1 MTTRSQ
7 SEVDKV
13 AAAGFAEVY
22 APVKPYLDD
31 LDVFLQSQV
40 AEMEPEVQ
48 DHVRYVF
55 GHSGKRL
62 RPMLVAYSGWEGP
75 ALTRAD
81 DLVKLG
87 SVIELVHL
95 ATLVHDDILDEADTR
110 HRQET
115 AAKKFGPAAAVLIGD
130 VLFSHALKLAAEF
143 DTNEVCRTVAQATSR
158 VCAGEIAQTYQRGE
172 VNYSREFYFRVIQ
185 LKTAELFEVSCR
197 LGAKVAGYTDEFS
210 EAAGLFGRHLGIAY
224 QIFDD
229 LVDLYADESMI
240 GKTLGTD
247 LDKGKF
253 TLPLLL
259 LLEKVPSSERDRLLE
274 RFKAG
279 DKTVAAEFTKRLH
292 DFPIFE
298 EVVAEFENQLKL
310 ATEAVVPFADLAPV
324 DAMQNRGAGSRTV
337 GADRR
342 GELVLRSVCV
352 PRWKGREK
360 VQTAQTAGLRD
371 QLPRILC
378 LFAALLNTVFV
389 VQMFNEQRSA
399 GDLARFPL
407 LALVV

>member
-7 SEVDKV
+7 SEADKV

-22 APVKPYLDD
+22 QPVKPYLDD
-31 LDVFLQSQV
+31 LDGFLQSQV
-40 AEMEPEVQ
+40 TELEPEIQ
-48 DHVRYVF
+48 EHVRYVF

-75 ALTRAD
+75 GSDSKQNLI
-81 DLVKLG
+81 KLG

-143 DTNEVCRTVAQATSR
+143 DTNEVCRSVAQATAR

-185 LKTAELFEVSCR
+185 LKTAELFEVACR
-197 LGAKVAGYTDEFS
+197 LGAKTAGYSTEFS
-210 EAAGLFGRHLGIAY
+210 EAAGLFGRHVGIAY

-259 LLEKVPSSERDRLLE
+259 LLEKIPSEERDSLLA
-274 RFKAG
+274 RFKDG
-279 DKTVAAEFTKRLH
+279 DKTVAADFTKRLH

-298 EVVAEFENQLKL
+298 EVVAAFEDQLKQ
-310 ATEAVVPFADLAPV
+310 ATDAVAPFEKLPPV
-324 DAMQNRGAGSRTV
+324 AAMQKIA
-337 GADRR
+337 
-342 GELVLRSVCV
+342 ELVRAQL
-352 PRWKGREK
+352 GRI
-360 VQTAQTAGLRD
+360 Q
-371 QLPRILC
+371 
-378 LFAALLNTVFV
+378 
-389 VQMFNEQRSA
+389 
-399 GDLARFPL
+399 
-407 LALVV
+407 

>member
-7 SEVDKV
+7 SEADKV

-22 APVKPYLDD
+22 APVKPYLDA
-31 LDVFLQSQV
+31 LDIFLQSQV
-40 AEMEPEVQ
+40 QELEPEVQ

-75 ALTRAD
+75 AQQAEQ
-81 DLVKLG
+81 DLIKLG

-143 DTNEVCRTVAQATSR
+143 ETNEVCRTVAQATAR
-158 VCAGEIAQTYQRGE
+158 VCAGEIAQTYQRGD

-185 LKTAELFEVSCR
+185 LKTAELFEVSCK
-197 LGAKVAGYTDEFS
+197 LGAKIAGYPQAFS
-210 EAAGLFGRHLGIAY
+210 EAAGLFGRHVGIAY

-247 LDKGKF
+247 IDKGKF

-259 LLEKVPSSERDRLLE
+259 LLEKLPADERDALLA

-279 DKTVAAEFTKRLH
+279 DKTVAEDFTRRLR

-298 EVVAEFENQLKL
+298 EVVATFEAQLAK
-310 ATEAVVPFADLAPV
+310 ATDAVAPFEELAPV
-324 DAMQNRGAGSRTV
+324 ASMQKIA
-337 GADRR
+337 
-342 GELVLRSVCV
+342 ELVRAQL
-352 PRWKGREK
+352 GRI
-360 VQTAQTAGLRD
+360 Q
-371 QLPRILC
+371 
-378 LFAALLNTVFV
+378 
-389 VQMFNEQRSA
+389 
-399 GDLARFPL
+399 
-407 LALVV
+407 

>member
-1 MTTRSQ
+1 MSIRSQ
-7 SEVDKV
+7 SEAEKV

-22 APVKPYLDD
+22 DPVKPYLDE

-40 AEMEPEVQ
+40 ALLEPEIRE
-48 DHVRYVF
+48 HVRYVF

-75 ALTRAD
+75 AKNSAAE
-81 DLVKLG
+81 LVRLG
-87 SVIELVHL
+87 SIIELVHL
-95 ATLVHDDILDEADTR
+95 ATLVHDDILDDADTR

-143 DTNEVCRTVAQATSR
+143 ETTEVCRVVAQATAR

-172 VNYSREFYFRVIQ
+172 VNYSRDFYYRVIR
-185 LKTAELFEVSCR
+185 LKTAELFEVACA
-197 LGAKVAGYTDEFS
+197 LGAKVAGYPEDFS
-210 EAAGLFGRHLGIAY
+210 EAAGRFGRHLGVAY

-229 LVDLYADESMI
+229 LVDLYAEESMI

-247 LDKGKF
+247 LQKGKF

-259 LLEKVPSSERDRLLE
+259 LLEKLEPAERDDLLA

-279 DKTVAAEFTKRLH
+279 DDDVMADFTNRLG

-298 EVVAEFENQLKL
+298 EVVDAFEAELTK
-310 ATEAVVPFADLAPV
+310 ATDAVAPFSELAPV
-324 DAMQNRGAGSRTV
+324 PSMQKI
-337 GADRR
+337 AD
-342 GELVLRSVCV
+342 LVRAQL
-352 PRWKGREK
+352 GRI
-360 VQTAQTAGLRD
+360 
-371 QLPRILC
+371 P
-378 LFAALLNTVFV
+378 AA
-389 VQMFNEQRSA
+389 SS
-399 GDLARFPL
+399 
-407 LALVV
+407 

>member
-1 MTTRSQ
+1 MSTPSK
-7 SEVDKV
+7 SEADAV
-13 AAAGFAEVY
+13 AAAGFNEVY
-22 APVKPYLDD
+22 EPVKPYLAE
-31 LDVFLQSQV
+31 LDAFLQGQV
-40 AEMEPEVQ
+40 EVLEPEIR

-62 RPMLVAYSGWEGP
+62 RPMLVAYSGWQGP
-75 ALTRAD
+75 AVNRAQ

-115 AAKKFGPAAAVLIGD
+115 AAKKYGPAAAVLIGD

-143 DTNEVCRTVAQATSR
+143 ETTEVCRTVAQATAR

-172 VNYSREFYFRVIQ
+172 VNYDREFYFRVIR

-197 LGAKVAGYTDEFS
+197 LGAKLAGYPQAFS
-210 EAAGLFGRHLGIAY
+210 EAAGLFGRHVGIAY

-259 LLEKVPSSERDRLLE
+259 LLEKLPSDERDSLMA

-279 DKTVAAEFTKRLH
+279 DKTVSEDFTSRLH

-298 EVVAEFENQLKL
+298 EVVATFEAELAKATDAIAPFSELPPVARMQKIAQLVRAQL
-310 ATEAVVPFADLAPV
+310 
-324 DAMQNRGAGSRTV
+324 
-337 GADRR
+337 
-342 GELVLRSVCV
+342 
-352 PRWKGREK
+352 GRI
-360 VQTAQTAGLRD
+360 G
-371 QLPRILC
+371 
-378 LFAALLNTVFV
+378 
-389 VQMFNEQRSA
+389 
-399 GDLARFPL
+399 
-407 LALVV
+407 

>member
-7 SEVDKV
+7 SEADQV

-40 AEMEPEVQ
+40 TELEPEIQ

-75 ALTRAD
+75 GEARAQT
-81 DLVKLG
+81 LVQLG

-130 VLFSHALKLAAEF
+130 VLFSHALKLASEF
-143 DTNEVCRTVAQATSR
+143 ETNEVCRSVAQATAR

-172 VNYSREFYFRVIQ
+172 VNYSRDFYFRVIQ

-197 LGAKVAGYTDEFS
+197 LGAKVAGYPDAFS
-210 EAAGLFGRHLGIAY
+210 GAAGLFGRHVGIAY

-259 LLEKVPSSERDRLLE
+259 LLEKLPAEERESLLA

-279 DKTVAAEFTKRLH
+279 DKTVAADFTKRLH

-298 EVVAEFENQLKL
+298 EVVATFEAEL
-310 ATEAVVPFADLAPV
+310 AKATDAVAPFSDLPPV
-324 DAMQNRGAGSRTV
+324 AAMQKIA
-337 GADRR
+337 
-342 GELVLRSVCV
+342 ELVRAQL
-352 PRWKGREK
+352 GRI
-360 VQTAQTAGLRD
+360 R
-371 QLPRILC
+371 
-378 LFAALLNTVFV
+378 
-389 VQMFNEQRSA
+389 
-399 GDLARFPL
+399 
-407 LALVV
+407 

>member
-1 MTTRSQ
+1 MTTRSK
-7 SEVDKV
+7 SEAENV

-22 APVKPYLDD
+22 QPVKPYLDD
-31 LDVFLQSQV
+31 LDSYLQAQV
-40 AEMEPEVQ
+40 TELEPEIQ
-48 DHVRYVF
+48 EHVRYVL

-75 ALTRAD
+75 NGTRSEN
-81 DLVKLG
+81 LVKLG

-143 DTNEVCRTVAQATSR
+143 ETNEVCRSVAQATAR

-172 VNYSREFYFRVIQ
+172 VNYSRDFYFRVIQ
-185 LKTAELFEVSCR
+185 LKTAELFEVACR
-197 LGAKVAGYTDEFS
+197 LGAKVGSYSDAFS

-247 LDKGKF
+247 LAKGKF

-259 LLEKVPSSERDRLLE
+259 LLEKLPKTKRDSLMK
-274 RFKAG
+274 RFKEG
-279 DKTVAAEFTKRLH
+279 DESVAADFIARLH

-298 EVVAEFENQLKL
+298 EVVAEFEAQLAK
-310 ATEAVVPFADLAPV
+310 ATDAVAPFAELPPV
-324 DAMQNRGAGSRTV
+324 DAMQKIA
-337 GADRR
+337 
-342 GELVLRSVCV
+342 ELVRAQL
-352 PRWKGREK
+352 GRI
-360 VQTAQTAGLRD
+360 Q
-371 QLPRILC
+371 
-378 LFAALLNTVFV
+378 
-389 VQMFNEQRSA
+389 
-399 GDLARFPL
+399 
-407 LALVV
+407 

>member
-1 MTTRSQ
+1 MITRSQ
-7 SEVDKV
+7 SEADKV

-22 APVKPYLDD
+22 EPVKPYLDA
-31 LDVFLQSQV
+31 LDVFLQAQV
-40 AEMEPEVQ
+40 TELEPEVQ

-62 RPMLVAYSGWEGP
+62 RPMLVAYSGWSGIGIEP
-75 ALTRAD
+75 TAD
-81 DLVKLG
+81 LIKLG

-95 ATLVHDDILDEADTR
+95 ATLVHDDILDGADTR

-115 AAKKFGPAAAVLIGD
+115 AAKKFGSAAAVLIGD

-143 DTNEVCRTVAQATSR
+143 ETTEVCRLVAQATAR

-172 VNYSREFYFRVIQ
+172 VNYSREFYFRVIR
-185 LKTAELFEVSCR
+185 LKTAELFEVACQ
-197 LGAKVAGYTDEFS
+197 LGAKVADYPEDFS

-259 LLEKVPSSERDRLLE
+259 LLEKLPEEECENLMT
-274 RFKAG
+274 RFKGG
-279 DKTVAAEFTKRLH
+279 DRSVLDDFNGRLH
-292 DFPIFE
+292 DFPIFD
-298 EVVAEFENQLKL
+298 EVVAVFEDELGK
-310 ATEAVVPFADLAPV
+310 ATAALAPFE
-324 DAMQNRGAGSRTV
+324 T
-337 GADRR
+337 
-342 GELVLRSVCV
+342 
-352 PRWKGREK
+352 
-360 VQTAQTAGLRD
+360 
-371 QLPRILC
+371 LPPA
-378 LFAALLNTVFV
+378 AALQKIARLV
-389 VQMFNEQRSA
+389 RSQL
-399 GDLARFPL
+399 GRIR
-407 LALVV
+407 

>member
-7 SEVDKV
+7 SEADKV
-13 AAAGFAEVY
+13 AAAGFAEIY
-22 APVKPYLDD
+22 EPVKPYLDE
-31 LDVFLQSQV
+31 LDIFLQSQV
-40 AEMEPEVQ
+40 TELEPEIQ

-62 RPMLVAYSGWEGP
+62 RPMLVAYGGWEGP
-75 ALTRAD
+75 AESAYA
-81 DLVKLG
+81 DLVRLG
-87 SVIELVHL
+87 SIIELVHL

-143 DTNEVCRTVAQATSR
+143 PTTEICRVVARATSR

-172 VNYSREFYFRVIQ
+172 VNYDRDFYYRVIQ
-185 LKTAELFEVSCR
+185 LKTAELFEVACK
-197 LGAKVAGYTDEFS
+197 LGAKVAGYPDEFS

-229 LVDLYADESMI
+229 LVDLYAEESMI

-247 LDKGKF
+247 LEKGKF

-259 LLEKVPSSERDRLLE
+259 LLEKVEPAERDDLIS

-279 DKTVAAEFTKRLH
+279 DKSVVDDFIKRLH

-298 EVVAEFENQLKL
+298 EVVGAFEAEL
-310 ATEAVVPFADLAPV
+310 AKATDAVAPFAELPPV
-324 DAMQNRGAGSRTV
+324 SAMQKIA
-337 GADRR
+337 
-342 GELVLRSVCV
+342 ELVR
-352 PRWKGREK
+352 
-360 VQTAQTAGLRD
+360 AQ
-371 QLPRILC
+371 
-378 LFAALLNTVFV
+378 
-389 VQMFNEQRSA
+389 
-399 GDLARFPL
+399 LARIP
-407 LALVV
+407 AAT

>member
-1 MTTRSQ
+1 MTIRSQ
-7 SEVDKV
+7 SEADKV

-22 APVKPYLDD
+22 QPVKPYLDD
-31 LDVFLQSQV
+31 LDSFLQSQV
-40 AEMEPEVQ
+40 EELEPEVQ

-75 ALTRAD
+75 AENRGQ
-81 DLVKLG
+81 DLIKLG

-143 DTNEVCRTVAQATSR
+143 ETNEVCRTVAQATAR

-172 VNYSREFYFRVIQ
+172 VNYSREFYFRVIR

-197 LGAKVAGYTDEFS
+197 LGAKIGGYSDAFS
-210 EAAGLFGRHLGIAY
+210 EAAGLFGRHVGIAY

-259 LLEKVPSSERDRLLE
+259 LLEKLPADERDSLLD
-274 RFKAG
+274 RFKKG
-279 DKTVAAEFTKRLH
+279 DKSVATDFTKRLH
-292 DFPIFE
+292 DFPIFD
-298 EVVAEFENQLKL
+298 EVVATFEDQLAQ
-310 ATEAVVPFADLAPV
+310 ATAVVAPFEELAPV
-324 DAMQNRGAGSRTV
+324 TAMQKIA
-337 GADRR
+337 
-342 GELVLRSVCV
+342 ELVRAQL
-352 PRWKGREK
+352 GRI
-360 VQTAQTAGLRD
+360 Q
-371 QLPRILC
+371 
-378 LFAALLNTVFV
+378 
-389 VQMFNEQRSA
+389 
-399 GDLARFPL
+399 
-407 LALVV
+407 

>member
-1 MTTRSQ
+1 MTTRFQ
-7 SEVDKV
+7 SEADNV

-22 APVKPYLDD
+22 EPVKPYLDD

-40 AEMEPEVQ
+40 AELEPEIQ
-48 DHVRYVF
+48 EHVRYVF

-62 RPMLVAYSGWEGP
+62 RPMLVAYSGWDGSGKNLSE
-75 ALTRAD
+75 

-130 VLFSHALKLAAEF
+130 VLFSHALKLAADF
-143 DTNEVCRTVAQATSR
+143 PTNEVCRSVAQATAR

-172 VNYSREFYFRVIQ
+172 VNYSRDCYFRVIQ
-185 LKTAELFEVSCR
+185 LKTAELFEVACR
-197 LGAKVAGYTDEFS
+197 LGAKVAGYSAEFS

-253 TLPLLL
+253 TLPMLL
-259 LLEKVPSSERDRLLE
+259 LLEKLPADERDSLLA

-279 DKTVAAEFTKRLH
+279 DQAVAADFTARLH
-292 DFPIFE
+292 DFPIFD
-298 EVVAEFENQLKL
+298 EVVATFEAQLAK
-310 ATEAVVPFADLAPV
+310 ATAAVAPFAELPPV
-324 DAMQNRGAGSRTV
+324 AAMQKIA
-337 GADRR
+337 
-342 GELVLRSVCV
+342 ELVRAQL
-352 PRWKGREK
+352 GRI
-360 VQTAQTAGLRD
+360 A
-371 QLPRILC
+371 I
-378 LFAALLNTVFV
+378 
-389 VQMFNEQRSA
+389 
-399 GDLARFPL
+399 
-407 LALVV
+407 

>member
-1 MTTRSQ
+1 MTVKSK
-7 SEVDKV
+7 SEAETV

-22 APVKPYLDD
+22 DPVKPYLAE
-31 LDVFLQSQV
+31 LDAFLQAQV
-40 AEMEPEVQ
+40 EELEPEVQ
-48 DHVRYVF
+48 DQVRYVF

-62 RPMLVAYSGWEGP
+62 RPMLVAYSGWNGAAPEC
-75 ALTRAD
+75 AAQ
-81 DLVKLG
+81 LVKLG
-87 SVIELVHL
+87 AVIELVHL

-115 AAKKFGPAAAVLIGD
+115 AAKKFGSAAAVLIGD

-143 DTNEVCRTVAQATSR
+143 PTTEVCRAVAQATAR

-172 VNYSREFYFRVIQ
+172 VNYDREFYFRVIQ

-197 LGAKVAGYTDEFS
+197 LGAEVAGYS
-210 EAAGLFGRHLGIAY
+210 EAFAQAAGLFGRHLGIAY

-247 LDKGKF
+247 LEKGKF

-259 LLEKVPSSERDRLLE
+259 LLEQLPAEERDALLA

-279 DKTVAAEFTKRLH
+279 DASVASDFTQRLH

-298 EVVAEFENQLKL
+298 
-310 ATEAVVPFADLAPV
+310 AVVDVFEEQLREATAVIAPFTELAPV
-324 DAMQNRGAGSRTV
+324 PAMQQIA
-337 GADRR
+337 
-342 GELVLRSVCV
+342 ELVRAQL
-352 PRWKGREK
+352 GRI
-360 VQTAQTAGLRD
+360 AQ
-371 QLPRILC
+371 
-378 LFAALLNTVFV
+378 
-389 VQMFNEQRSA
+389 S
-399 GDLARFPL
+399 
-407 LALVV
+407 

>member
-7 SEVDKV
+7 SEADKV

-22 APVKPYLDD
+22 QPVKPYLDD
-31 LDVFLQSQV
+31 LDGFLQSQV
-40 AEMEPEVQ
+40 TELEPEIQ
-48 DHVRYVF
+48 EHVRYVF

-75 ALTRAD
+75 RAD
-81 DLVKLG
+81 SREHLIKLG

-143 DTNEVCRTVAQATSR
+143 DTNEVCRSVAQATAR

-185 LKTAELFEVSCR
+185 LKTAELFEVACR
-197 LGAKVAGYTDEFS
+197 LGAKVAGYPVAFS
-210 EAAGLFGRHLGIAY
+210 EAAGLFGRHVGIAY

-229 LVDLYADESMI
+229 LVDLYANESMI

-259 LLEKVPSSERDRLLE
+259 LLEKLPPEERECLIA

-279 DKTVAAEFTKRLH
+279 DKSVAAEFTKRLH

-298 EVVAEFENQLKL
+298 EVVATFEDQLAK
-310 ATEAVVPFADLAPV
+310 ATDAVAPFEALPPV
-324 DAMQNRGAGSRTV
+324 AAMQKIA
-337 GADRR
+337 
-342 GELVLRSVCV
+342 ELVRAQL
-352 PRWKGREK
+352 GRI
-360 VQTAQTAGLRD
+360 Q
-371 QLPRILC
+371 
-378 LFAALLNTVFV
+378 
-389 VQMFNEQRSA
+389 
-399 GDLARFPL
+399 
-407 LALVV
+407 

>member
-7 SEVDKV
+7 SEADKV

-22 APVKPYLDD
+22 QPVKPYLDE
-31 LDVFLQSQV
+31 LDIFLQSQV
-40 AEMEPEVQ
+40 TELEPEIQ
-48 DHVRYVF
+48 EHVRYVF

-62 RPMLVAYSGWEGP
+62 RPMLVAYSGWEGSGENSKEN
-75 ALTRAD
+75 
-81 DLVKLG
+81 LVKLG

-143 DTNEVCRTVAQATSR
+143 NTNEICRSVAQATAR

-185 LKTAELFEVSCR
+185 LKTAELFEVACR
-197 LGAKVAGYTDEFS
+197 LGAKVAGYSEAFS
-210 EAAGLFGRHLGIAY
+210 EAAGLFGRHVGIAY

-247 LDKGKF
+247 IDKGKF

-259 LLEKVPSSERDRLLE
+259 LLEKLPAEESDSLMA

-279 DKTVAAEFTKRLH
+279 DKSVAADFTSRLH

-298 EVVAEFENQLKL
+298 EVVGEFESQLAQ
-310 ATEAVVPFADLAPV
+310 ATDAVAPFENLPPV
-324 DAMQNRGAGSRTV
+324 DAMQKIA
-337 GADRR
+337 
-342 GELVLRSVCV
+342 ELVRAQL
-352 PRWKGREK
+352 GRI
-360 VQTAQTAGLRD
+360 Q
-371 QLPRILC
+371 
-378 LFAALLNTVFV
+378 
-389 VQMFNEQRSA
+389 
-399 GDLARFPL
+399 
-407 LALVV
+407 